1 MSNDKKTPAKPT
13 KQPAHDSNKGGR
25 GDSVEFAEGY
35 RQLNEV
41 HNAMPPPPNPH
52 RGGGDRE
59 KK

>member
-1 MSNDKKTPAKPT
+1 MSNDKKTPEQPSQPT
-13 KQPAHDSNKGGR
+13 RDSNKGGR

-52 RGGGDRE
+52 RGSDDKE